1 MTKKPTAPRC
11 LEDIAH
17 IFKGVAHRDV
27 FEGKRTK
34 EAPHDAP
41 ECIVLHAKDLS
52 QGRFWFG
59 PRSTGKVSRRVVE
72 KAIRGVGSKAVLQPG
87 DIVISNR
94 GKPATSP
101 VLTSEMLGGI
111 PMVAGTEL
119 LVIRSRTDNG
129 PYYFPA
135 HIRNLIEHP
144 ESTEYLEKK
153 SVLNEANRSLV
164 FSKETLGGLPI
175 GPMRRDSMPHQ
186 DESNE
191 RSAFAEETSA
201 GKSLRIMK
209 AIVRSGSRRINQQP
223 PSTKRPNID
232 HSELSWYASDDVH
245 SLEREPEAAQKV
257 AEAILSFGGLAES
270 TPDAEKLGKRICELA
285 KAKDPAKALIG
296 GHEGFEALTLLVHG
310 GDPSCSPTHTNY
322 SVRDILSECARD
334 SADIAIEASEAGHTA
349 FEVAKKAKRARS
361 ITLLEDNENYSK
373 VARASVALAAP
384 KVEIKHH
391 SSIFA
396 ARGDSLYDVVLFE
409 AAARVKDKAGKR
421 AEDLGVAGIFNW
433 NGYMTKLKPGG
444 KMVIHVPTKGWER
457 LSGIRHHISS
467 IVQLPPLVSPERH
480 ALPNQYTPCS
490 QGLLVTVTA
499 DCRQEHPVLV
509 VDATKSFDG
518 GKPSI
523 SLPNEIVTALA
534 RVALGDRPKIKWANS
549 KEMSREELFRK
560 FPKVWPG
567 MLTLTNTLPDDET
580 LSICCTL
587 ETLLEEYQF
596 HDAERAKNTNA
607 IFNGM
612 GIHGVTERA

>member
-1 MTKKPTAPRC
+1 MTKKPTAPRH

-34 EAPHDAP
+34 EAPHDAV

-59 PRSTGKVSRRVVE
+59 PRSAGKVSRRVVE
-72 KAIRGVGSKAVLQPG
+72 KAIRGIGSRAVLQPG

-94 GKPATSP
+94 GKPSTSP
-101 VLTSEMLGGI
+101 VLTPEMLGAI
-111 PMVAGTEL
+111 PMVAGSEL

-144 ESTEYLEKK
+144 ESTEYLEKN
-153 SVLNEANRSLV
+153 STVNEANRSLV
-164 FSKETLGGLPI
+164 FSKETLGGLSI

-191 RSAFAEETSA
+191 RSAFAAETSA

-223 PSTKRPNID
+223 LSPKRPSID
-232 HSELSWYASDDVH
+232 HSELSWYGKDNLH

-257 AEAILSFGGLAES
+257 AEAILSFGGLAAS
-270 TPDAEKLGKRICELA
+270 TPDAEKLGQRICALT
-285 KAKDPAKALIG
+285 KAKDPAMALIG
-296 GHEGFEALTLLVHG
+296 GNEAFEAMTLLVQG
-310 GDPSCSPTHTNY
+310 GDPACSPTHTNY
-322 SVRDILSECARD
+322 SVRDILSECARG
-334 SADIAIEASEAGHTA
+334 AANIAIEAAEAGHTA
-349 FEVAKKAKRARS
+349 FEVAKKAKQARD

-373 VARASVALAAP
+373 IARASVALAAP
-384 KVEIKHH
+384 KAEINCH

-396 ARGDSLYDVVLFE
+396 VRGDSLYDVVIFE
-409 AAARVKDKAGKR
+409 AAGRVKDKAGKR

-444 KMVIHVPTKGWER
+444 KMVIHIPTKGWER
-457 LSGIRHHISS
+457 LSGIRHHIQS
-467 IVQLPPLVSPERH
+467 IIQLPPLVSPERH
-480 ALPNQYTPCS
+480 PLPNQYTPCS

-499 DCRQEHPVLV
+499 DCRQEHPVLI
-509 VDATKSFDG
+509 VDATKALEG

-523 SLPNEIVTALA
+523 RLPNEIVTGLA
-534 RVALGDRPKIKWANS
+534 RIALGDRPKAKLANS
-549 KEMSREELFRK
+549 KEMGREELFRK
-560 FPKVWPG
+560 FPRVWPG
-567 MLTLTNTLPDDET
+567 MLTLANMLPDDET
-580 LSICCTL
+580 LSTCCTL

-612 GIHGVTERA
+612 GIYGITEKA